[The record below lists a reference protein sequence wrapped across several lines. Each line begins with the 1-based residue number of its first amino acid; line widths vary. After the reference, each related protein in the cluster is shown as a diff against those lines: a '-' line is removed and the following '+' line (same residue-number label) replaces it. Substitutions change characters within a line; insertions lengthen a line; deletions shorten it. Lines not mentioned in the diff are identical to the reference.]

1 MNTSLFSESPLVGT
15 FKFVAMYILFWYKLK
30 FQLKKKKLHINPN
43 QNSTKAIRVIC
54 DRKFKK
60 YNTKKLNKKT
70 INLNYSY
77 KKEQKSRERERERER
92 ELTVFVWK
100 KYGLNRI
107 NDIKFIQNKMERR
120 RVKI

>member
-1 MNTSLFSESPLVGT
+1 M
-15 FKFVAMYILFWYKLK
+15 
-30 FQLKKKKLHINPN
+30 
-43 QNSTKAIRVIC
+43 IC

-70 INLNYSY
+70 INLNYNY
-77 KKEQKSRERERERER
+77 KKQQKSSERERERENSQF
-92 ELTVFVWK
+92 LCGK

-107 NDIKFIQNKMERR
+107 NDIKFIQNRMERR

>member
-1 MNTSLFSESPLVGT
+1 MIVKIE
-15 FKFVAMYILFWYKLK
+15 YLK
-30 FQLKKKKLHINPN
+30 FSSFYSIKKKKLHINPN

-92 ELTVFVWK
+92 THSFCMEKIW
-100 KYGLNRI
+100 I
-107 NDIKFIQNKMERR
+107 ESNK
-120 RVKI
+120 